1 MKDQPADSQTTDDLA
16 PVYKRLA
23 VKWLMWDRGMT
34 AEAAAVCVEAWPDA
48 AGRFPEAVDGEAHTF
63 IVDECHGR

>member
-1 MKDQPADSQTTDDLA
+1 MSDTKTTDDLA

-34 AEAAAVCVEAWPDA
+34 AEAAAVCVEAWPDH
-48 AGRFPEAVDGEAHTF
+48 GRASEAVDVATF